1 MVTVAVLGASN
12 NPDRYSY
19 QAVDLLAKHG
29 HTVYPIHPL
38 LTEILGQKCYG
49 NLDALFM
56 NENIKLHTL
65 TMYVN
70 AKISSEI
77 EDQILRANPLR
88 VIFNPGTEN
97 PDLKNKLE
105 SAGVE
110 VLEACTLVMLRTG
123 QF

>member
-19 QAVDLLAKHG
+19 QAIDLLAKHG
-29 HTVYPIHPL
+29 HRVYPIHPL
-38 LTEILGQKCYG
+38 LTEILNQKVYG
-49 NLDALFM
+49 NLDALMM
-56 NENIKLHTL
+56 NEDIHLHTL

-77 EDQILRANPLR
+77 EDQILRAKPAR

-97 PDLKNKLE
+97 PDLATKLKA
-105 SAGVE
+105 AGSE